1 MEEVKKRIEA
11 YKSGSTPEIEAKI
24 EKLRDDIIA
33 MLDEHGL
40 KDANGQAR
48 VAEGQGQLVESEYQA
63 QVDAMRKE
71 LRELAATRQSEMSQK
86 GKDVMPVLEELD
98 KIEDSK
104 IDTEVVS
111 KLESTKKK
119 LSEVRHNDIRRQLL
133 DNRKRQSEIRARRD
147 EINSLIAGLEPGR
160 EAERLSELL
169 EERENLDAE
178 FGQLNLREQQWMAID
193 PTRGMSDDELAAAMK
208 DKPETDLAVIEF
220 NRRKAQIREEARLG
234 NIIDELSSLQKER
247 EESKEIKPEKTTE
260 STGKSEKPQ
269 TPEKTETERPEKI
282 DTPETESEPVQ
293 KDETEKSDLEKRVE
307 ALEKKVAELEKII
320 AADKDANIVN
330 AELIKERDALK
341 AEIEKLTKKK
351 PEPEKTEE
359 KPEEKTE
366 GKDDGENK
374 DDPKKDDEKDSEED
388 KEDEVQAGFKIGP
401 LKRFFLKIVQFLKG
415 RCKEGGRVHNL
426 FSKAEGALIG
436 SGAKVALS
444 AAEKE
449 AEKVDEKESEKPEK
463 AEEKIDE
470 EKIIEEI
477 AIDGM
482 EWIKE
487 NDERIFSTDHQWYMD
502 LYQKTYTDFL
512 SEFGD
517 GKKPAKEGINKAVE
531 MADEL
536 ELPKTSENS
545 GKLGRVNDLL
555 FFRVT
560 KGVIEKA
567 KSVKGISLTEKDG
580 KAKSFGDIWEAY
592 NKYDLDKRLA
602 NEGKKAAEAARA
614 AKGKSKETPEAET
627 SDKGET
633 R

>member
-33 MLDEHGL
+33 ILNEHGL

-48 VAEGQGQLVESEYQA
+48 VVEGQGQLVESEYQA

-193 PTRGMSDDELAAAMK
+193 PTRGMSDDELAAAME

-247 EESKEIKPEKTTE
+247 EESKEIKPEKT
-260 STGKSEKPQ
+260 
-269 TPEKTETERPEKI
+269 ETEKPEKI
-282 DTPETESEPVQ
+282 DTPETGSEPVQ

-351 PEPEKTEE
+351 PEPEKPEE

-401 LKRFFLKIVQFLKG
+401 LRRFFLKIVQFLKG

-449 AEKVDEKESEKPEK
+449 AEKVDEKESKKTEKT
-463 AEEKIDE
+463 EEKIDE
-470 EKIIEEI
+470 EKMIEEI

-502 LYQKTYTDFL
+502 LYKKTYTDFL
-512 SEFGD
+512 TEFGD
-517 GKKPAKEGINKAVE
+517 GKKPSKEGTNKAVE

-567 KSVKGISLTEKDG
+567 KSVKEISLTEKDG

-592 NKYDLDKRLA
+592 NKYDLNKRLA

>member
-33 MLDEHGL
+33 ILNEHGL

-48 VAEGQGQLVESEYQA
+48 VVEGQGQLVESEYQA

-193 PTRGMSDDELAAAMK
+193 PTRGMSDDELAAAME

-247 EESKEIKPEKTTE
+247 EESKEIKPEKT
-260 STGKSEKPQ
+260 
-269 TPEKTETERPEKI
+269 ETEKPEKI

-401 LKRFFLKIVQFLKG
+401 LRRFFLKIVQFLKG

-449 AEKVDEKESEKPEK
+449 AEKVDEKESKKTEKT
-463 AEEKIDE
+463 EEKIDE
-470 EKIIEEI
+470 EKMIEEI

-502 LYQKTYTDFL
+502 LYKKTYTDFL
-512 SEFGD
+512 TEFGD
-517 GKKPAKEGINKAVE
+517 GKKPSKEGTNKAVE

-536 ELPKTSENS
+536 ELPKASENS

-567 KSVKGISLTEKDG
+567 KSVKEISLTEKDG

-592 NKYDLDKRLA
+592 NKYDLNKRLA

-614 AKGKSKETPEAET
+614 AKGKSKETLEAET

>member
-33 MLDEHGL
+33 ILNEHGL

-48 VAEGQGQLVESEYQA
+48 VVEGQGQLVESEYQA

-71 LRELAATRQSEMSQK
+71 LRDLAATRQSEMSQK

-193 PTRGMSDDELAAAMK
+193 PTRGMSDDELAAAME

-247 EESKEIKPEKTTE
+247 EESKEIKPEKT
-260 STGKSEKPQ
+260 
-269 TPEKTETERPEKI
+269 ETEKPEKI

-320 AADKDANIVN
+320 AADKDANILN

-401 LKRFFLKIVQFLKG
+401 LRRFFLKIVQFLKG

-449 AEKVDEKESEKPEK
+449 AEKVDEKESKKTEKT
-463 AEEKIDE
+463 EEKIDE
-470 EKIIEEI
+470 EKMIEEI

-502 LYQKTYTDFL
+502 LYKKTYTDFL
-512 SEFGD
+512 TEFGD
-517 GKKPAKEGINKAVE
+517 GKKPSKEGTNKAVE

-567 KSVKGISLTEKDG
+567 KSVKEISLTEKDG

-592 NKYDLDKRLA
+592 NKYDLNKRLA

>member
-33 MLDEHGL
+33 ILNEHGL

-48 VAEGQGQLVESEYQA
+48 VVEGQGQLVESEYQA

-193 PTRGMSDDELAAAMK
+193 PTRGMSDDELAAAME

-247 EESKEIKPEKTTE
+247 EESKEIKPEKT
-260 STGKSEKPQ
+260 
-269 TPEKTETERPEKI
+269 ETEKPEKI

-320 AADKDANIVN
+320 AADKDANILN

-351 PEPEKTEE
+351 PEPEKPEE
-359 KPEEKTE
+359 KPEEQTE

-401 LKRFFLKIVQFLKG
+401 LRRFFLKIVQFLKG

-449 AEKVDEKESEKPEK
+449 AEKVDEKESEKTEK
-463 AEEKIDE
+463 TEEKIDE
-470 EKIIEEI
+470 EKMIEEI

-502 LYQKTYTDFL
+502 LYKKTYTDFL
-512 SEFGD
+512 TEFGD
-517 GKKPAKEGINKAVE
+517 GKKPSKEGTNKAVE

-567 KSVKGISLTEKDG
+567 KSVKEISLTEKDG

-592 NKYDLDKRLA
+592 NKYDLNKRLA

>member
-33 MLDEHGL
+33 ILNEHGL

-48 VAEGQGQLVESEYQA
+48 VVEGQGQLVESEYQA

-104 IDTEVVS
+104 IDTELVS

-193 PTRGMSDDELAAAMK
+193 PTRGMSDDELAAAME

-247 EESKEIKPEKTTE
+247 EESKEIKPEKT
-260 STGKSEKPQ
+260 
-269 TPEKTETERPEKI
+269 ETEKPEKI

-401 LKRFFLKIVQFLKG
+401 LRRFFLKIVQFLKG

-449 AEKVDEKESEKPEK
+449 AEKVDEKESKKTEKT
-463 AEEKIDE
+463 EEKIDE
-470 EKIIEEI
+470 EKMIEEI

-502 LYQKTYTDFL
+502 LYKKTYTDFL
-512 SEFGD
+512 TEFGD
-517 GKKPAKEGINKAVE
+517 GKKPSKEGTNKAVE

-567 KSVKGISLTEKDG
+567 KSVKEISLTEKDG

-592 NKYDLDKRLA
+592 NKYDLNKRLA

-614 AKGKSKETPEAET
+614 AKGKSKETLEAET

>member
-33 MLDEHGL
+33 ILNEHGL

-48 VAEGQGQLVESEYQA
+48 VVEGQGQLVESEYQA

-193 PTRGMSDDELAAAMK
+193 PTRGMSDDELAAAME

-220 NRRKAQIREEARLG
+220 NRRKAQIREEARLE

-260 STGKSEKPQ
+260 STEKSEEPQ
-269 TPEKTETERPEKI
+269 TPEKIETEQPEKI

-307 ALEKKVAELEKII
+307 ALEKKVAELEK
-320 AADKDANIVN
+320 
-330 AELIKERDALK
+330 
-341 AEIEKLTKKK
+341 
-351 PEPEKTEE
+351 
-359 KPEEKTE
+359 
-366 GKDDGENK
+366 
-374 DDPKKDDEKDSEED
+374 
-388 KEDEVQAGFKIGP
+388 
-401 LKRFFLKIVQFLKG
+401 
-415 RCKEGGRVHNL
+415 
-426 FSKAEGALIG
+426 
-436 SGAKVALS
+436 
-444 AAEKE
+444 
-449 AEKVDEKESEKPEK
+449 
-463 AEEKIDE
+463 
-470 EKIIEEI
+470 
-477 AIDGM
+477 
-482 EWIKE
+482 
-487 NDERIFSTDHQWYMD
+487 
-502 LYQKTYTDFL
+502 
-512 SEFGD
+512 
-517 GKKPAKEGINKAVE
+517 
-531 MADEL
+531 
-536 ELPKTSENS
+536 
-545 GKLGRVNDLL
+545 
-555 FFRVT
+555 
-560 KGVIEKA
+560 
-567 KSVKGISLTEKDG
+567 
-580 KAKSFGDIWEAY
+580 
-592 NKYDLDKRLA
+592 
-602 NEGKKAAEAARA
+602 
-614 AKGKSKETPEAET
+614 
-627 SDKGET
+627 
-633 R
+633 

>member
-33 MLDEHGL
+33 ILNEHGL

-48 VAEGQGQLVESEYQA
+48 VVEGQGQLVESEYQA

-133 DNRKRQSEIRARRD
+133 DNRKRHSEIRARRD

-193 PTRGMSDDELAAAMK
+193 PTRGMSDDELAAAME

-247 EESKEIKPEKTTE
+247 EESKEIKPEKT
-260 STGKSEKPQ
+260 
-269 TPEKTETERPEKI
+269 ETEKPEKI

-320 AADKDANIVN
+320 AADKDANILN

-351 PEPEKTEE
+351 PEPEKPEE

-401 LKRFFLKIVQFLKG
+401 LRRFFLKIVQFLKG

-426 FSKAEGALIG
+426 FSKAEGDLIG

-449 AEKVDEKESEKPEK
+449 AEKVDEKESKKTEKT
-463 AEEKIDE
+463 EEKIDE
-470 EKIIEEI
+470 EKMIEEI

-502 LYQKTYTDFL
+502 LYKKTYTDFL
-512 SEFGD
+512 TEFGD
-517 GKKPAKEGINKAVE
+517 GKKPSKEGTNKAVE

-567 KSVKGISLTEKDG
+567 KSVKEISLTEKDG

-592 NKYDLDKRLA
+592 NKYDLNKRLA

>member
-11 YKSGSTPEIEAKI
+11 YKSGSTPETEARI

-33 MLDEHGL
+33 ILDEHGL

-48 VAEGQGQLVESEYQA
+48 VVEGKGQLVESEYQA

-104 IDTEVVS
+104 IDTEVAS
-111 KLESTKKK
+111 RLESTKKK
-119 LSEVRHNDIRRQLL
+119 LSQVRHNDIRRQLL
-133 DNRKRQSEIRARRD
+133 DNRRRQSEIRARRD

-160 EAERLSELL
+160 EAERLVELL
-169 EERENLDAE
+169 EERGKLEAE
-178 FGQLNLREQQWMAID
+178 FGQLNLRDQQWMAID

-208 DKPETDLAVIEF
+208 DKPETDLAVVEF
-220 NRRKAQIREEARLG
+220 NRRKAQIREEARLE

-247 EESKEIKPEKTTE
+247 AESKEIKPEKTTE
-260 STGKSEKPQ
+260 GTGKSEEPQ
-269 TPEKTETERPEKI
+269 TPKKTETPE
-282 DTPETESEPVQ
+282 PQSEPVQ

-320 AADKDANIVN
+320 AVDKESNIVN

-351 PEPEKTEE
+351 SDLEQPEETLEETSEE
-359 KPEEKTE
+359 KPES
-366 GKDDGENK
+366 KDDGDN
-374 DDPKKDDEKDSEED
+374 KDDEKDNEED
-388 KEDEVQAGFKIGP
+388 KDDEVQAGFKIGP
-401 LKRFFLKIVQFLKG
+401 LRRFFLKIVQFLKG
-415 RCKEGGRVHNL
+415 RFKEGGRVHGWI
-426 FSKAEGALIG
+426 SKAEGALIG

-444 AAEKE
+444 SAEKE
-449 AEKVDEKESEKPEK
+449 AEKVEEKENEEPEK
-463 AEEKIDE
+463 KIDE
-470 EKIIEEI
+470 EKMIEEM

-482 EWIKE
+482 TWIKE
-487 NDERIFSTDHQWYMD
+487 NDERIYSTDHQWYMD
-502 LYQKTYTDFL
+502 LYKKTYTDFL
-512 SEFGD
+512 TEFGD
-517 GKKPAKEGINKAVE
+517 GKKPSKEGTDKAVE

-536 ELPKTSENS
+536 KLPKTSENS

-560 KGVIEKA
+560 KSVIEQA
-567 KSVKGISLTEKDG
+567 KGVKGINLTEKDG

-602 NEGKKAAEAARA
+602 NEGKKAAKAQANKE
-614 AKGKSKETPEAET
+614 KGKENPEAET
-627 SDKGET
+627 PDKGET

>member
-1 MEEVKKRIEA
+1 MEEVKRRIEA

-33 MLDEHGL
+33 ILDEHGL

-48 VAEGQGQLVESEYQA
+48 VLEGQGQLVESEYQA

-71 LRELAATRQSEMSQK
+71 LRELVATRQSEMSQK

-104 IDTEVVS
+104 IDIEVVS

-147 EINSLIAGLEPGR
+147 EINSLIAGLEPGI

-169 EERENLDAE
+169 EEREKLDAE
-178 FGQLNLREQQWMAID
+178 FGQLNLRDQQWMAID
-193 PTRGMSDDELAAAMK
+193 STRGMSDDELAAAME

-220 NRRKAQIREEARLG
+220 NRRKAQIREEARLE

-247 EESKEIKPEKTTE
+247 EESKETKTEKTTE
-260 STGKSEKPQ
+260 STEKSEEPQ
-269 TPEKTETERPEKI
+269 TPEKTETEKPEKI

-307 ALEKKVAELEKII
+307 SLEKKVAELEKII
-320 AADKDANIVN
+320 ATDKDANIVN

-351 PEPEKTEE
+351 SDLE
-359 KPEEKTE
+359 KPEDKPEDKPE
-366 GKDDGENK
+366 S
-374 DDPKKDDEKDSEED
+374 KDDEKDNEED
-388 KEDEVQAGFKIGP
+388 KDDEIQAGFKIGP
-401 LKRFFLKIVQFLKG
+401 LRSFFLKIVQFLKG
-415 RCKEGGRVHNL
+415 RFKEGGRVHNL

-436 SGAKVALS
+436 SGAKVALN

-449 AEKVDEKESEKPEK
+449 AEKVDEKEIEKPEK
-463 AEEKIDE
+463 TEEKIDE
-470 EKIIEEI
+470 EKMIEEM

-482 EWIKE
+482 EWLKE

-512 SEFGD
+512 TEFGD
-517 GKKPAKEGINKAVE
+517 GRKSSKEGVDKAVE
-531 MADEL
+531 MADKL

-545 GKLGRVNDLL
+545 DKLGRVNDLL

-592 NKYDLDKRLA
+592 NKYDLNKRLA
-602 NEGKKAAEAARA
+602 NEGKKATEAART

>member
-33 MLDEHGL
+33 ILNEHGL

-48 VAEGQGQLVESEYQA
+48 VVEGQGQLVESEYQA

-193 PTRGMSDDELAAAMK
+193 PTRGMSDDELAAAME

-247 EESKEIKPEKTTE
+247 EESKEIKPEKT
-260 STGKSEKPQ
+260 
-269 TPEKTETERPEKI
+269 ETEKPEKI

-351 PEPEKTEE
+351 PEPEKPEE

-401 LKRFFLKIVQFLKG
+401 LRRFFLKIVQFLKG

-449 AEKVDEKESEKPEK
+449 AEKVDEKESKKTEKT
-463 AEEKIDE
+463 EEKIDE
-470 EKIIEEI
+470 EKMIEEI

-502 LYQKTYTDFL
+502 LYKKTYTDFL
-512 SEFGD
+512 TEFGD
-517 GKKPAKEGINKAVE
+517 GKKPSKEGTNKAVE

-567 KSVKGISLTEKDG
+567 KSVKEISLTEKDG

-592 NKYDLDKRLA
+592 NKYDLNKRLA

-614 AKGKSKETPEAET
+614 AKGKSKETLEAET

>member
-1 MEEVKKRIEA
+1 MEEVKKRMEA
-11 YKSGSTPEIEAKI
+11 YKSGSTPEIEARI
-24 EKLRDDIIA
+24 EKLRVDIIA
-33 MLDEHGL
+33 ILDEHGL
-40 KDANGQAR
+40 KDVNGQAR

-104 IDTEVVS
+104 IDTEVAS
-111 KLESTKKK
+111 RLESTKNK
-119 LSEVRHNDIRRQLL
+119 LSQVRHNDIRRQLL
-133 DNRKRQSEIRARRD
+133 DNRRRQSEIRARRD

-160 EAERLSELL
+160 EAERLAELL
-169 EERENLDAE
+169 EERGKLETE
-178 FGQLNLREQQWMAID
+178 FGQLNLRDQQWMAID
-193 PTRGMSDDELAAAMK
+193 PTRGMSDDELAVAMK
-208 DKPETDLAVIEF
+208 DKPETDLAVVEF
-220 NRRKAQIREEARLG
+220 NRRKAQIREEARLE

-247 EESKEIKPEKTTE
+247 AESKEIKPEKTTE
-260 STGKSEKPQ
+260 GTGKSEEPQ
-269 TPEKTETERPEKI
+269 TPKKTETPEPK
-282 DTPETESEPVQ
+282 SEPVQ

-320 AADKDANIVN
+320 DADKESNIVN
-330 AELIKERDALK
+330 AELIKERDDLK

-351 PEPEKTEE
+351 SDLEQPEERPEETSEE
-359 KPEEKTE
+359 KPES
-366 GKDDGENK
+366 KDDGDN
-374 DDPKKDDEKDSEED
+374 KDDEKDNEED
-388 KEDEVQAGFKIGP
+388 KDEEIQAGFKIGP
-401 LKRFFLKIVQFLKG
+401 VRGFFLKIVQFLKG
-415 RCKEGGRVHNL
+415 KFKEGGRVHGW

-463 AEEKIDE
+463 MEEKIDE
-470 EKIIEEI
+470 EKIIEEM

-487 NDERIFSTDHQWYMD
+487 NDDRIYSTDHQWYMD
-502 LYQKTYTDFL
+502 LYKKTYTDFL
-512 SEFGD
+512 TEFGD
-517 GKKPAKEGINKAVE
+517 GKKPSKEGTDKAVE

-560 KGVIEKA
+560 KSVIEQA
-567 KSVKGISLTEKDG
+567 KGVKGINLTEKDG
-580 KAKSFGDIWEAY
+580 KSKSFGDIWEAY

-602 NEGKKAAEAARA
+602 NEGKKAAEAQANKE
-614 AKGKSKETPEAET
+614 KGKETPEVET
-627 SDKGET
+627 PDKGET

>member
-1 MEEVKKRIEA
+1 MEEVKRRIEA

-33 MLDEHGL
+33 ILDEHGL

-48 VAEGQGQLVESEYQA
+48 VLEGQGQLVESEYQA

-71 LRELAATRQSEMSQK
+71 LRELVATRQSEMSQK

-147 EINSLIAGLEPGR
+147 EINSLIAGLEPGI

-169 EERENLDAE
+169 EERGKLEAE
-178 FGQLNLREQQWMAID
+178 FGQLNLRDQQWMAID

-208 DKPETDLAVIEF
+208 DKPETDRAVIEF
-220 NRRKAQIREEARLG
+220 NRRKAQTREEARLE

-247 EESKEIKPEKTTE
+247 AESKEVKPEKTTE
-260 STGKSEKPQ
+260 STGKSEEPQ
-269 TPEKTETERPEKI
+269 TPEKTETEKPEKI

-293 KDETEKSDLEKRVE
+293 KDEIEKSDLEKRVE
-307 ALEKKVAELEKII
+307 SLEKKVAELEKII

-351 PEPEKTEE
+351 SDIE

-366 GKDDGENK
+366 GKDDGDN
-374 DDPKKDDEKDSEED
+374 KDDEKDNEEGKD
-388 KEDEVQAGFKIGP
+388 DEIQAGFKIGP
-401 LKRFFLKIVQFLKG
+401 VRSFFLKILQFLKG
-415 RCKEGGRVHNL
+415 RFKEGGRVHNL

-436 SGAKVALS
+436 SGAKVALN

-449 AEKVDEKESEKPEK
+449 AEKVDEKESEKTEK
-463 AEEKIDE
+463 TEEKIDE
-470 EKIIEEI
+470 EKMIEEM

-487 NDERIFSTDHQWYMD
+487 NDERIYSTDHQWYMD

-512 SEFGD
+512 TEFGD
-517 GKKPAKEGINKAVE
+517 GKKPSKEGVDKAVE
-531 MADEL
+531 MADKL

-545 GKLGRVNDLL
+545 DKLGRVNDLL

-602 NEGKKAAEAARA
+602 NEGKKAAKAQANKE
-614 AKGKSKETPEAET
+614 KGKETPEVET
-627 SDKGET
+627 PDKGET

>member
-1 MEEVKKRIEA
+1 MEEVKRRIEA

-33 MLDEHGL
+33 ILDEHGL

-48 VAEGQGQLVESEYQA
+48 VLEGQGQLVESEYQA

-71 LRELAATRQSEMSQK
+71 LRELVATRQSEMSQK

-147 EINSLIAGLEPGR
+147 EINSLIAGLEPGI

-169 EERENLDAE
+169 EEREKLDAE
-178 FGQLNLREQQWMAID
+178 FGQLNLRDQQWMAID
-193 PTRGMSDDELAAAMK
+193 STRGLSDDDLVAAME

-220 NRRKAQIREEARLG
+220 NRRKAQIREEARLE

-247 EESKEIKPEKTTE
+247 EESKETKTEKTTE
-260 STGKSEKPQ
+260 STGKSEEPQ
-269 TPEKTETERPEKI
+269 TPEKTETAEPKKTE
-282 DTPETESEPVQ
+282 TPEPKSEPVQ

-307 ALEKKVAELEKII
+307 ALEKRVAELEKII

-351 PEPEKTEE
+351 SDLE
-359 KPEEKTE
+359 KPEDKPEDKPE
-366 GKDDGENK
+366 S
-374 DDPKKDDEKDSEED
+374 KDDEKDNEED
-388 KEDEVQAGFKIGP
+388 KDDEIQAGFKIGP
-401 LKRFFLKIVQFLKG
+401 VRRFFLKIVQFLKG
-415 RCKEGGRVHNL
+415 RFKEGGRVHNL

-436 SGAKVALS
+436 SGAKVALN

-449 AEKVDEKESEKPEK
+449 AEKVDEKESEKTEK
-463 AEEKIDE
+463 TEEKIDE
-470 EKIIEEI
+470 EKMIEEM

-487 NDERIFSTDHQWYMD
+487 NDERIYSTDHQWYMD

-512 SEFGD
+512 TEFGD
-517 GKKPAKEGINKAVE
+517 GKKPSKEGVDKAVE
-531 MADEL
+531 MADKL

-545 GKLGRVNDLL
+545 DKLGRVNDLL

-602 NEGKKAAEAARA
+602 NEGKKAAKAQANKE
-614 AKGKSKETPEAET
+614 KGKETPEVET
-627 SDKGET
+627 PDKGET

>member
-33 MLDEHGL
+33 ILNEHGL

-48 VAEGQGQLVESEYQA
+48 VVEGQGQLVESEYQA

-193 PTRGMSDDELAAAMK
+193 PTRGMSDDELAAAME

-247 EESKEIKPEKTTE
+247 EESKEIKPEKT
-260 STGKSEKPQ
+260 
-269 TPEKTETERPEKI
+269 ETEKPEKI

-293 KDETEKSDLEKRVE
+293 KNETEKSDLEKRVE

-401 LKRFFLKIVQFLKG
+401 LRRFFLKIVQFLKG

-449 AEKVDEKESEKPEK
+449 AEKVDEKESKKTEKT
-463 AEEKIDE
+463 EEKIDE
-470 EKIIEEI
+470 EKMIEEI

-502 LYQKTYTDFL
+502 LYKKTYTDFL
-512 SEFGD
+512 TEFGD
-517 GKKPAKEGINKAVE
+517 GKKPSKEGTNKAVE

-536 ELPKTSENS
+536 ELPKASENS

-567 KSVKGISLTEKDG
+567 KSVKEISLTEKDG

-592 NKYDLDKRLA
+592 NKYDLNKRLA

-614 AKGKSKETPEAET
+614 AKGKSKETLEAET

>member
-33 MLDEHGL
+33 ILNEHGL

-48 VAEGQGQLVESEYQA
+48 VVEGQGQLVESEYQA

-193 PTRGMSDDELAAAMK
+193 PTRGMSDDELAAAME

-247 EESKEIKPEKTTE
+247 EESKEIKPEKT
-260 STGKSEKPQ
+260 
-269 TPEKTETERPEKI
+269 ETEKPEKI

-401 LKRFFLKIVQFLKG
+401 LRRFFLKIVQFLKG

-449 AEKVDEKESEKPEK
+449 AEKVDEKESEKTEK
-463 AEEKIDE
+463 TEEKIDE
-470 EKIIEEI
+470 EKMIEEI

-502 LYQKTYTDFL
+502 LYKKTYTDFL
-512 SEFGD
+512 TEFGD
-517 GKKPAKEGINKAVE
+517 GKKPSKEGTNKAVE

-567 KSVKGISLTEKDG
+567 KSVKEISLTEKDG

-592 NKYDLDKRLA
+592 NKYDLNKRLA

>member
-1 MEEVKKRIEA
+1 MEEIKKRIEA

-33 MLDEHGL
+33 ILNEHGL

-48 VAEGQGQLVESEYQA
+48 VVEGQGQLVESEYQA

-193 PTRGMSDDELAAAMK
+193 PTRGMSDDELAAAME

-247 EESKEIKPEKTTE
+247 EESKEIKPEKT
-260 STGKSEKPQ
+260 
-269 TPEKTETERPEKI
+269 ETEKPEKI

-320 AADKDANIVN
+320 AADKDDNIVN

-401 LKRFFLKIVQFLKG
+401 LRRFFLKIVQFLKG

-449 AEKVDEKESEKPEK
+449 AEKVDEKESEKTEK
-463 AEEKIDE
+463 TEEKIDE
-470 EKIIEEI
+470 EKMIEEI

-502 LYQKTYTDFL
+502 LYKKTYTDFL
-512 SEFGD
+512 TEFGD
-517 GKKPAKEGINKAVE
+517 GKKPSKEGTNKAVE

-567 KSVKGISLTEKDG
+567 KSVKEISLTEKDG

-592 NKYDLDKRLA
+592 NKYDLNKRLA

-614 AKGKSKETPEAET
+614 AKGKSKETLEAET

>member
-1 MEEVKKRIEA
+1 MN
-11 YKSGSTPEIEAKI
+11 YHLY
-24 EKLRDDIIA
+24 EK
-33 MLDEHGL
+33 
-40 KDANGQAR
+40 
-48 VAEGQGQLVESEYQA
+48 
-63 QVDAMRKE
+63 
-71 LRELAATRQSEMSQK
+71 
-86 GKDVMPVLEELD
+86 
-98 KIEDSK
+98 
-104 IDTEVVS
+104 
-111 KLESTKKK
+111 
-119 LSEVRHNDIRRQLL
+119 
-133 DNRKRQSEIRARRD
+133 
-147 EINSLIAGLEPGR
+147 
-160 EAERLSELL
+160 
-169 EERENLDAE
+169 
-178 FGQLNLREQQWMAID
+178 
-193 PTRGMSDDELAAAMK
+193 
-208 DKPETDLAVIEF
+208 
-220 NRRKAQIREEARLG
+220 
-234 NIIDELSSLQKER
+234 
-247 EESKEIKPEKTTE
+247 
-260 STGKSEKPQ
+260 
-269 TPEKTETERPEKI
+269 PEKI

-401 LKRFFLKIVQFLKG
+401 LRRFFLKIVQFLKG

-449 AEKVDEKESEKPEK
+449 AEKVDEKESKKTEKT
-463 AEEKIDE
+463 EEKIDE
-470 EKIIEEI
+470 EKMIEEI

-502 LYQKTYTDFL
+502 LYKKTYTDFL
-512 SEFGD
+512 TEFGD
-517 GKKPAKEGINKAVE
+517 GKKPSKEGTNKAVE

-567 KSVKGISLTEKDG
+567 KSVKEISLTEKDG

-592 NKYDLDKRLA
+592 NKYDLNKRLA

>member
-1 MEEVKKRIEA
+1 MN
-11 YKSGSTPEIEAKI
+11 
-24 EKLRDDIIA
+24 
-33 MLDEHGL
+33 EHGL

-48 VAEGQGQLVESEYQA
+48 VVEGQGQLVESEYQA

-193 PTRGMSDDELAAAMK
+193 PTRGMSDDELAAAME

-247 EESKEIKPEKTTE
+247 EESKEIKPEKT
-260 STGKSEKPQ
+260 
-269 TPEKTETERPEKI
+269 ETEKPEKI

-320 AADKDANIVN
+320 AADKDANILN

-351 PEPEKTEE
+351 PEPEKPEE

-401 LKRFFLKIVQFLKG
+401 LRRFFLKIVQFLKG

-449 AEKVDEKESEKPEK
+449 AEKVDEKESKKTEKT
-463 AEEKIDE
+463 EEKIDE
-470 EKIIEEI
+470 EKMIEEI

-502 LYQKTYTDFL
+502 LYKKTYTDFL
-512 SEFGD
+512 TEFGD
-517 GKKPAKEGINKAVE
+517 GKKPSKEGTNKAVE

-567 KSVKGISLTEKDG
+567 KSVKEISLTEKDG

-592 NKYDLDKRLA
+592 NKYDLNKRLA

>member
-33 MLDEHGL
+33 ILNEHGL

-48 VAEGQGQLVESEYQA
+48 VVEGQGQLVESEYQA

-193 PTRGMSDDELAAAMK
+193 PTRGMSDDELAAAME

-247 EESKEIKPEKTTE
+247 EESKEIKPEKT
-260 STGKSEKPQ
+260 
-269 TPEKTETERPEKI
+269 ETEKPEKI

-320 AADKDANIVN
+320 AADKDANILN

-401 LKRFFLKIVQFLKG
+401 LRRFFLKIVQFLKG

-449 AEKVDEKESEKPEK
+449 AEKVDEKESKKTEKT
-463 AEEKIDE
+463 EEKIDE
-470 EKIIEEI
+470 EKMIEEI

-502 LYQKTYTDFL
+502 LYKKTYTDFL
-512 SEFGD
+512 TEFGD
-517 GKKPAKEGINKAVE
+517 GKKPSKEGTNKAVE

-567 KSVKGISLTEKDG
+567 KSVKEISLTEKDG

-592 NKYDLDKRLA
+592 NKYDLNKRLA

-614 AKGKSKETPEAET
+614 AKGKSKETLEAET

>member
-33 MLDEHGL
+33 ILNEHGL

-48 VAEGQGQLVESEYQA
+48 VVEGQGQLVESEYQA

-193 PTRGMSDDELAAAMK
+193 PTRGMSDDELAAAME

-247 EESKEIKPEKTTE
+247 EESKEIKPEKT
-260 STGKSEKPQ
+260 
-269 TPEKTETERPEKI
+269 ETEKPEKI

-320 AADKDANIVN
+320 AADKDANILN

-351 PEPEKTEE
+351 PEPEKPEE

-401 LKRFFLKIVQFLKG
+401 LRRFFLKIVQFLKG

-449 AEKVDEKESEKPEK
+449 VEKVDEKESKKTEKT
-463 AEEKIDE
+463 EEKIDE
-470 EKIIEEI
+470 EKMIEEI

-502 LYQKTYTDFL
+502 LYKKTYTDFL
-512 SEFGD
+512 TEFGD
-517 GKKPAKEGINKAVE
+517 GKKPSKEGTNKAVE

-567 KSVKGISLTEKDG
+567 KSVKEISLTEKDG

-592 NKYDLDKRLA
+592 NKYDLNKRLA

>member
-33 MLDEHGL
+33 ILNEHGL

-48 VAEGQGQLVESEYQA
+48 VVEGQGQLVESEYQA

-147 EINSLIAGLEPGR
+147 EINLLIAGLEPGR

-193 PTRGMSDDELAAAMK
+193 PTRGMSDDELAAAME

-247 EESKEIKPEKTTE
+247 EESKEIKPEKT
-260 STGKSEKPQ
+260 
-269 TPEKTETERPEKI
+269 ETEKPEKI

-401 LKRFFLKIVQFLKG
+401 LRRFFLKIVQFLKG

-449 AEKVDEKESEKPEK
+449 AEKVDEKESKKTEKT
-463 AEEKIDE
+463 EEKIDE
-470 EKIIEEI
+470 EKMIEEI

-502 LYQKTYTDFL
+502 LYKKTYTDFL
-512 SEFGD
+512 TEFGD
-517 GKKPAKEGINKAVE
+517 GKKPSKEGTNKAVE

-567 KSVKGISLTEKDG
+567 KSVKEISLTEKDG

-592 NKYDLDKRLA
+592 NKYNLNKRLA

>member
-33 MLDEHGL
+33 ILNEHGL

-48 VAEGQGQLVESEYQA
+48 VVEGQGQLVESEYQA

-193 PTRGMSDDELAAAMK
+193 PTRGMSDDELAAAME

-247 EESKEIKPEKTTE
+247 EESKEIKPEKT
-260 STGKSEKPQ
+260 
-269 TPEKTETERPEKI
+269 ETEKPEKI

-320 AADKDANIVN
+320 AADKDANILN

-351 PEPEKTEE
+351 PEPEKPEE

-401 LKRFFLKIVQFLKG
+401 LRRFFLKIVQFLKG

-449 AEKVDEKESEKPEK
+449 AEKVDEKESKKTEKT
-463 AEEKIDE
+463 EEKIDE
-470 EKIIEEI
+470 EKMIEEI

-502 LYQKTYTDFL
+502 LYKKTYTDFL
-512 SEFGD
+512 TEFGD
-517 GKKPAKEGINKAVE
+517 GKKPSKEGTNKAVE

-567 KSVKGISLTEKDG
+567 KSVKEISLTEKDG

-592 NKYDLDKRLA
+592 NKYDLNKRLA

-614 AKGKSKETPEAET
+614 AKGKSKETLEAET

>member
-33 MLDEHGL
+33 ILNEHGL

-48 VAEGQGQLVESEYQA
+48 VVEGQGQLVESEYQA

-147 EINSLIAGLEPGR
+147 EINLLIAGLEPGR

-193 PTRGMSDDELAAAMK
+193 PTRGMSDDELAAAME

-247 EESKEIKPEKTTE
+247 EESKEIKPEKT
-260 STGKSEKPQ
+260 
-269 TPEKTETERPEKI
+269 ETEKPEKI

-401 LKRFFLKIVQFLKG
+401 LRRFFLKIVQFLKG

-449 AEKVDEKESEKPEK
+449 AEKVDEKESKKTEKT
-463 AEEKIDE
+463 EEKIDE
-470 EKIIEEI
+470 EKMIEEI

-502 LYQKTYTDFL
+502 LYKKTYTDFL
-512 SEFGD
+512 TEFGD
-517 GKKPAKEGINKAVE
+517 GKKPSKEGTNKAVE

-567 KSVKGISLTEKDG
+567 KSVKEISLTEKDG

-592 NKYDLDKRLA
+592 NKYDLNKRLA

>member
-33 MLDEHGL
+33 ILNEHGL

-48 VAEGQGQLVESEYQA
+48 VVEGQGQLVESEYQA

-193 PTRGMSDDELAAAMK
+193 PTRGMSDDELAAAME
-208 DKPETDLAVIEF
+208 DKTETDLAVIEF

-247 EESKEIKPEKTTE
+247 EESKEIKPEKT
-260 STGKSEKPQ
+260 
-269 TPEKTETERPEKI
+269 ETEKPEKI

-320 AADKDANIVN
+320 AADKDANILN

-351 PEPEKTEE
+351 PEPEKPEE

-401 LKRFFLKIVQFLKG
+401 LRRFFLKIVQFLKG
-415 RCKEGGRVHNL
+415 RCKEGGKVHNL

-449 AEKVDEKESEKPEK
+449 AEKVDEKESKKTEKT
-463 AEEKIDE
+463 EEKIDE
-470 EKIIEEI
+470 EKMIEEI

-502 LYQKTYTDFL
+502 LYKKTYTDFL
-512 SEFGD
+512 TEFGD
-517 GKKPAKEGINKAVE
+517 GKKPSKEGTNKAVE

-567 KSVKGISLTEKDG
+567 KSVKEISLTEKDG

-592 NKYDLDKRLA
+592 NKYDLNKRLA

-614 AKGKSKETPEAET
+614 TKGKSKETLEAET

>member
-33 MLDEHGL
+33 ILNEHGL

-48 VAEGQGQLVESEYQA
+48 VGQLVESEYQA

-71 LRELAATRQSEMSQK
+71 LRELAATRQSEISQK

-178 FGQLNLREQQWMAID
+178 FGQLNLREKQWMAID
-193 PTRGMSDDELAAAMK
+193 PTRGMSDDELAAAME

-247 EESKEIKPEKTTE
+247 EESKEIKPEKT
-260 STGKSEKPQ
+260 
-269 TPEKTETERPEKI
+269 ETEKPEKI

-320 AADKDANIVN
+320 AADKDANILN

-351 PEPEKTEE
+351 PEPEKPEE

-401 LKRFFLKIVQFLKG
+401 LRRFFLKIVQFLKG

-449 AEKVDEKESEKPEK
+449 AEKVDEKESEKTEK
-463 AEEKIDE
+463 TEEKIDE
-470 EKIIEEI
+470 EKMIEEI

-502 LYQKTYTDFL
+502 LYKKTYTDFL
-512 SEFGD
+512 TEFGD
-517 GKKPAKEGINKAVE
+517 GKKPSKEGTNKAVE

-567 KSVKGISLTEKDG
+567 KSVKEISLTEKDG

-592 NKYDLDKRLA
+592 NKYDLNKRLA

-614 AKGKSKETPEAET
+614 AKGKSKETLEAET

>member
-33 MLDEHGL
+33 ILNEHGL

-48 VAEGQGQLVESEYQA
+48 VGQLVESEYQA

-71 LRELAATRQSEMSQK
+71 LRELAATRQSEISQK

-178 FGQLNLREQQWMAID
+178 FGQLNLREKQWMAID
-193 PTRGMSDDELAAAMK
+193 PTRGMSDDELAAAME

-247 EESKEIKPEKTTE
+247 EESKEIKPEKT
-260 STGKSEKPQ
+260 
-269 TPEKTETERPEKI
+269 ETEKPEKI

-320 AADKDANIVN
+320 AADKDANILN

-351 PEPEKTEE
+351 PEPE

-401 LKRFFLKIVQFLKG
+401 LRRFFLKIVQFLKG
-415 RCKEGGRVHNL
+415 RCKEGGKVHNL
-426 FSKAEGALIG
+426 FSKAEVALIG

-449 AEKVDEKESEKPEK
+449 AEKVDEKESKKTEKT
-463 AEEKIDE
+463 EEKIDE
-470 EKIIEEI
+470 EKMIEEI

-502 LYQKTYTDFL
+502 LYKKTYTDFL
-512 SEFGD
+512 TEFGD
-517 GKKPAKEGINKAVE
+517 GKKPSKEGTNKAVE

-567 KSVKGISLTEKDG
+567 KSVKEISLTEKDG

-592 NKYDLDKRLA
+592 NKYDLNKRLA

-614 AKGKSKETPEAET
+614 AKGKSKETLEAET

>member
-33 MLDEHGL
+33 ILNEHGL

-48 VAEGQGQLVESEYQA
+48 VVEGQGQLVESEYQA

-133 DNRKRQSEIRARRD
+133 DNRKRQSEIRARID

-193 PTRGMSDDELAAAMK
+193 PTRGMSDDELAAAME

-247 EESKEIKPEKTTE
+247 EESKEIKPEKT
-260 STGKSEKPQ
+260 
-269 TPEKTETERPEKI
+269 ETEKPEKI

-401 LKRFFLKIVQFLKG
+401 LRRFFLKIVQFLKG
-415 RCKEGGRVHNL
+415 RCKEGGKVHNL

-449 AEKVDEKESEKPEK
+449 AEKVDEKESKKTEKT
-463 AEEKIDE
+463 EEKIDE
-470 EKIIEEI
+470 EKMIEEI

-502 LYQKTYTDFL
+502 LYKKTYTDFL
-512 SEFGD
+512 TEFGD
-517 GKKPAKEGINKAVE
+517 GKKPSKEGTNKAVE

-567 KSVKGISLTEKDG
+567 KSVKEISLTEKDG

-592 NKYDLDKRLA
+592 NKYDLNKRLA

-614 AKGKSKETPEAET
+614 AKGKSKETLEAET

>member
-33 MLDEHGL
+33 ILNEHGL

-48 VAEGQGQLVESEYQA
+48 VVEGQGQLVESEYQA

-193 PTRGMSDDELAAAMK
+193 PTRGMSDDELAAAME

-247 EESKEIKPEKTTE
+247 EESKEIK
-260 STGKSEKPQ
+260 S
-269 TPEKTETERPEKI
+269 EKTETEKPEKI

-320 AADKDANIVN
+320 AADKDANILN
-330 AELIKERDALK
+330 SELIKERDALK

-351 PEPEKTEE
+351 PEPEKPEE

-401 LKRFFLKIVQFLKG
+401 LRRFFLKIVQFLKG

-449 AEKVDEKESEKPEK
+449 AEKVDEKESKKTEKT
-463 AEEKIDE
+463 EEKIDE
-470 EKIIEEI
+470 EKMIEEI

-502 LYQKTYTDFL
+502 LYKKTYTDFL
-512 SEFGD
+512 TEFGD
-517 GKKPAKEGINKAVE
+517 GKKPSKEGTNKAVE

-567 KSVKGISLTEKDG
+567 KSVKEISLTEKDG

-592 NKYDLDKRLA
+592 NKYDLNKRLA

>member
-33 MLDEHGL
+33 ILNEHGL

-48 VAEGQGQLVESEYQA
+48 VVEGQGQLVESEYQA

-193 PTRGMSDDELAAAMK
+193 PTRGMSDDELAAAME

-247 EESKEIKPEKTTE
+247 EESKEIKPEKT
-260 STGKSEKPQ
+260 
-269 TPEKTETERPEKI
+269 ETEKPEKI

-320 AADKDANIVN
+320 AADKDDNIVN

-351 PEPEKTEE
+351 PEPEKPEE

-401 LKRFFLKIVQFLKG
+401 LRRFFLKIVQFLKG

-449 AEKVDEKESEKPEK
+449 AEKVDEKESKKTEKT
-463 AEEKIDE
+463 EEKIDE
-470 EKIIEEI
+470 EKMIEEI

-502 LYQKTYTDFL
+502 LYKKTYTDFL
-512 SEFGD
+512 TEFGD
-517 GKKPAKEGINKAVE
+517 GKKPSKEGTNKAVE

-567 KSVKGISLTEKDG
+567 KSVKEISLTEKDG

-592 NKYDLDKRLA
+592 NKYDLNKRLA

>member
-33 MLDEHGL
+33 ILNEHGL

-48 VAEGQGQLVESEYQA
+48 VVEGQGQLVESEYQA

-193 PTRGMSDDELAAAMK
+193 PTRGMSDDELAAAME

-247 EESKEIKPEKTTE
+247 EESKEIKPEKT
-260 STGKSEKPQ
+260 
-269 TPEKTETERPEKI
+269 ETEKPEKI

-320 AADKDANIVN
+320 AADKDANILN

-351 PEPEKTEE
+351 PEPEKPEE

-374 DDPKKDDEKDSEED
+374 DDSKKDDEKDSEED

-401 LKRFFLKIVQFLKG
+401 LRRFFLKIVQFLKG

-449 AEKVDEKESEKPEK
+449 AEKVDEKESKKTEKT
-463 AEEKIDE
+463 EEKIDE
-470 EKIIEEI
+470 EKMIEEI

-502 LYQKTYTDFL
+502 LYKKTYTDFL
-512 SEFGD
+512 TEFGD
-517 GKKPAKEGINKAVE
+517 GKKPSKEGTNKAVE

-567 KSVKGISLTEKDG
+567 KSVKEISLTEKDG

-592 NKYDLDKRLA
+592 NKYDLNKRLA
-602 NEGKKAAEAARA
+602 NEGKKAAEAARV
-614 AKGKSKETPEAET
+614 AKGKSKETLEAET

>member
-33 MLDEHGL
+33 ILNEHGL
-40 KDANGQAR
+40 KDANAQAR
-48 VAEGQGQLVESEYQA
+48 VVEGQGQLVESEYQA

-193 PTRGMSDDELAAAMK
+193 PTRGMSDDELAAAME

-247 EESKEIKPEKTTE
+247 EESKEIKPEKT
-260 STGKSEKPQ
+260 
-269 TPEKTETERPEKI
+269 ETEKPEKI

-320 AADKDANIVN
+320 AADKDANILN

-351 PEPEKTEE
+351 PEPEKPEE

-401 LKRFFLKIVQFLKG
+401 LRRFFLKIVQFLKG

-449 AEKVDEKESEKPEK
+449 AEKVDEKESKKTEKT
-463 AEEKIDE
+463 EEKIDE
-470 EKIIEEI
+470 EKMIEEI

-502 LYQKTYTDFL
+502 LYKKTYTDFL
-512 SEFGD
+512 TEFGD
-517 GKKPAKEGINKAVE
+517 GKKPSKEGTNKAVE

-567 KSVKGISLTEKDG
+567 KSVKEISLTEKDG

-592 NKYDLDKRLA
+592 NKYDLNKRLA

>member
-33 MLDEHGL
+33 ILNEHGL

-48 VAEGQGQLVESEYQA
+48 VVEGQGQLVESEYQA

-178 FGQLNLREQQWMAID
+178 FGQLNLREKQWMAID
-193 PTRGMSDDELAAAMK
+193 PTRGMSDDELAAAME

-247 EESKEIKPEKTTE
+247 EESKEIKPEKT
-260 STGKSEKPQ
+260 
-269 TPEKTETERPEKI
+269 ETEKPEKI

-320 AADKDANIVN
+320 AADKDANILN

-351 PEPEKTEE
+351 PEPEKPEE

-401 LKRFFLKIVQFLKG
+401 LRRFFLKIVQFLKG

-449 AEKVDEKESEKPEK
+449 AEKVDEKESEKTEK
-463 AEEKIDE
+463 TEEKIDE
-470 EKIIEEI
+470 EKMIEEI

-502 LYQKTYTDFL
+502 LYKKTYTDFL
-512 SEFGD
+512 TEFGD
-517 GKKPAKEGINKAVE
+517 GKKPSKEGTNKAVE

-567 KSVKGISLTEKDG
+567 KSVKEISLTEKDG

-592 NKYDLDKRLA
+592 NKYDLNKRLA

-614 AKGKSKETPEAET
+614 AKGKSKETLEAET

>member
-33 MLDEHGL
+33 ILNEHGL

-48 VAEGQGQLVESEYQA
+48 VVEGQGQLVESEYQA

-193 PTRGMSDDELAAAMK
+193 PTRGMSDDELAAAME

-247 EESKEIKPEKTTE
+247 EESKEIKPEKT
-260 STGKSEKPQ
+260 
-269 TPEKTETERPEKI
+269 ETEKPEKI

-320 AADKDANIVN
+320 AADRDANILN

-351 PEPEKTEE
+351 PEPEKPEE

-401 LKRFFLKIVQFLKG
+401 LRRFFLKIVQFLKG

-449 AEKVDEKESEKPEK
+449 AEKVDEKESEKTEK
-463 AEEKIDE
+463 TEEKIDE
-470 EKIIEEI
+470 EKMIEEI

-502 LYQKTYTDFL
+502 LYKKTYTDFL
-512 SEFGD
+512 TEFGD
-517 GKKPAKEGINKAVE
+517 GKKPSKEGTNKAVE

-567 KSVKGISLTEKDG
+567 KSVKEISLTEKDG

-592 NKYDLDKRLA
+592 NKYDLNKRLA

-614 AKGKSKETPEAET
+614 AKGKSKETLEAET

>member
-33 MLDEHGL
+33 ILNEHGL

-48 VAEGQGQLVESEYQA
+48 VVEGQGQLVESEYQA

-147 EINSLIAGLEPGR
+147 EINLLIAGLELGR

-193 PTRGMSDDELAAAMK
+193 PTRGMSDDELAAAME

-247 EESKEIKPEKTTE
+247 EESKEIKPEKT
-260 STGKSEKPQ
+260 
-269 TPEKTETERPEKI
+269 ETEKPEKI

-401 LKRFFLKIVQFLKG
+401 LRRFFLKIVQFLKG

-449 AEKVDEKESEKPEK
+449 AEKVDEKESKKTEKT
-463 AEEKIDE
+463 EEKIDE
-470 EKIIEEI
+470 EKMIEEI

-502 LYQKTYTDFL
+502 LYKKTYTDFL
-512 SEFGD
+512 TEFGD
-517 GKKPAKEGINKAVE
+517 GKKPSKEGTNKAVE

-567 KSVKGISLTEKDG
+567 KSVKEISLTEKDG

-592 NKYDLDKRLA
+592 NKYDLNKRLA

>member
-11 YKSGSTPEIEAKI
+11 YKSGSTPETEARI

-33 MLDEHGL
+33 ILDEHGL

-48 VAEGQGQLVESEYQA
+48 VVEGKGQLVESEYQA

-104 IDTEVVS
+104 IDTEVAS
-111 KLESTKKK
+111 RLESTKKK

-133 DNRKRQSEIRARRD
+133 DNRRRQSEIRARRD

-160 EAERLSELL
+160 DAERLSELL
-169 EERENLDAE
+169 EERGKLEAE
-178 FGQLNLREQQWMAID
+178 FGQLNLRDQQWMAID

-208 DKPETDLAVIEF
+208 DKPETDRAVIEF
-220 NRRKAQIREEARLG
+220 NRRKAQTREEARLE
-234 NIIDELSSLQKER
+234 NIINELSSLQKER
-247 EESKEIKPEKTTE
+247 AESKEVKPEKTTE
-260 STGKSEKPQ
+260 STGKSEEPQ
-269 TPEKTETERPEKI
+269 TPEKTETAEPK
-282 DTPETESEPVQ
+282 SEPVQ

-351 PEPEKTEE
+351 SDLE
-359 KPEEKTE
+359 KPEDKPEDKSE
-366 GKDDGENK
+366 SKDEDDNK
-374 DDPKKDDEKDSEED
+374 DDPKKDDEKDNEED
-388 KEDEVQAGFKIGP
+388 KDDEIQAGFKIGP
-401 LKRFFLKIVQFLKG
+401 VRRFFLKIVQFLKA
-415 RCKEGGRVHNL
+415 RFKEGGRVHGWI
-426 FSKAEGALIG
+426 SKAEGALIG

-444 AAEKE
+444 SAEKE
-449 AEKVDEKESEKPEK
+449 AEKVDEKENKEPEK
-463 AEEKIDE
+463 TEEKVDE
-470 EKIIEEI
+470 EKIIEEM

-482 EWIKE
+482 TWIKE
-487 NDERIFSTDHQWYMD
+487 NDERIYSTDHQWYMD

-512 SEFGD
+512 TEFGD
-517 GKKPAKEGINKAVE
+517 GKKPSKEGTDKAVE
-531 MADEL
+531 MADKL
-536 ELPKTSENS
+536 KLPKTSENS

-602 NEGKKAAEAARA
+602 NEGKKAAKAQANKE
-614 AKGKSKETPEAET
+614 KGKETPEVET
-627 SDKGET
+627 PDKGET

>member
-11 YKSGSTPEIEAKI
+11 YKSGSTLEIEAKI

-33 MLDEHGL
+33 ILNEHGL

-48 VAEGQGQLVESEYQA
+48 VVEGQGQLVESEYQA

-193 PTRGMSDDELAAAMK
+193 PTRGMSDDELAAAME

-247 EESKEIKPEKTTE
+247 EESKEIKPEKT
-260 STGKSEKPQ
+260 
-269 TPEKTETERPEKI
+269 ETEKPEKI

-320 AADKDANIVN
+320 AADKDANILN

-351 PEPEKTEE
+351 PEPEKPEE

-401 LKRFFLKIVQFLKG
+401 LRRFFLKIVQFLKG

-449 AEKVDEKESEKPEK
+449 AEKVDEKESKKTEKT
-463 AEEKIDE
+463 EEKIDE
-470 EKIIEEI
+470 EKMIEEI

-502 LYQKTYTDFL
+502 LYKKTYTDFL
-512 SEFGD
+512 TEFGD
-517 GKKPAKEGINKAVE
+517 GKKPSKEGTNKAVE

-536 ELPKTSENS
+536 ELPKISENS

-567 KSVKGISLTEKDG
+567 KSVKEISLTEKDG

-592 NKYDLDKRLA
+592 NKYDLNKRLA

-614 AKGKSKETPEAET
+614 AKGKSKETLEAET